1 VFLSHRL
8 LLCPVLVVL
17 AGAGG
22 CEDKAAPVD
31 GAIAVPSGREVTF
44 LDVITNVPGS
54 EGATARFRFIA
65 PGIGP
70 DDAEPAG
77 ADMQVLCDSYALPR
91 TEAMV
96 PPPNQIIITLSAAA
110 VPFGEAAPDVTQFF
124 EAYAIEGGA
133 CIWQVF

>member
-1 VFLSHRL
+1 MKRIAIL
-8 LLCPVLVVL
+8 LVVV
-17 AGAGG
+17 AGISG
-22 CEDKAAPVD
+22 CNEEEPAAAD
-31 GAIAVPSGREVTF
+31 DLITVPSGREVTF

-54 EGATARFRFIA
+54 EGATARFRFVA
-65 PGIGP
+65 PGLASE
-70 DDAEPAG
+70 DAEPAA

-91 TEAMV
+91 TDAMV
-96 PPPNQIIITLSAAA
+96 PPPNQIVITLSAAA